1 MKGDFY
7 ARQMDG
13 RYECSVDES
22 NLLAEHTEA
31 AAAIKDWF
39 SKVQE
44 NRMQHKQ
51 EGKEMAAAKTKKRSI
66 IIGNKEYTMPQK
78 MSTMAYL
85 HYLEVRDSIMDTEAK
100 RALYTRQQFMD
111 MMDVIVEMYGNQFTT
126 DDMLDAETGMTPDSI
141 VMEFALMDVSVGEK
155 VDKRTEDFAKN
166 FTNGK

>member
-1 MKGDFY
+1 
-7 ARQMDG
+7 
-13 RYECSVDES
+13 
-22 NLLAEHTEA
+22 
-31 AAAIKDWF
+31 
-39 SKVQE
+39 
-44 NRMQHKQ
+44 
-51 EGKEMAAAKTKKRSI
+51 MAAAKTKKRSI

-85 HYLEVRDSIMDTEAK
+85 RYLEVRDSIMDTEAK
-100 RALYTRQQFMD
+100 QALYTRQQFMD
-111 MMDVIVEMYGNQFTT
+111 MMYGNQFTT

>member
-1 MKGDFY
+1 
-7 ARQMDG
+7 
-13 RYECSVDES
+13 
-22 NLLAEHTEA
+22 
-31 AAAIKDWF
+31 
-39 SKVQE
+39 
-44 NRMQHKQ
+44 
-51 EGKEMAAAKTKKRSI
+51 MAAAKTKKRSI

-100 RALYTRQQFMD
+100 RALYTRQQF
-111 MMDVIVEMYGNQFTT
+111 TT

>member
-1 MKGDFY
+1 
-7 ARQMDG
+7 
-13 RYECSVDES
+13 
-22 NLLAEHTEA
+22 
-31 AAAIKDWF
+31 
-39 SKVQE
+39 
-44 NRMQHKQ
+44 
-51 EGKEMAAAKTKKRSI
+51 MAAAKTKKRSI

-85 HYLEVRDSIMDTEAK
+85 RYLEVRDSIMDTEAK
-100 RALYTRQQFMD
+100 QALYTRQQFMD

-166 FTNGK
+166 FTNDAGTDSAVWTQRICLHDDFSGNVSQIYGNHGTE

>member
-1 MKGDFY
+1 
-7 ARQMDG
+7 
-13 RYECSVDES
+13 
-22 NLLAEHTEA
+22 
-31 AAAIKDWF
+31 
-39 SKVQE
+39 
-44 NRMQHKQ
+44 
-51 EGKEMAAAKTKKRSI
+51 MAAAKTKKRSI

-85 HYLEVRDSIMDTEAK
+85 HYLE